1 MAVRI
6 NRDEYK
12 TVSGQEKA
20 AMLMLALGENYSIKL
35 FRMMQDDEIREISQT
50 MATLGKIDSNVIE
63 KLLMDFVE
71 GFSQTGTVIGSYDTT
86 ERLLAQIMDTE
97 RVGAIMED
105 IRGPAGR
112 TMWDKLGNVNENVL
126 ANFLKNEYPQTVSVV
141 LSKVKPDHAAKVL
154 ALLPENVAMDVIHR
168 MLKMEAVKKEVLS
181 DVEKTLRNEFMSNI
195 ARTNKRDAFEMMAEI
210 FNGFDRS
217 TESRFMGAL
226 EERDVDAAEKIKSMM
241 FTFADLNRLDPAGIQ
256 AVLRDADKG
265 KLSIALKGASEGI
278 REMFFGNMSERAAK
292 ILRDDI
298 DAMGPVKVRDV
309 EDAQMHVVRV
319 AKDLADKGEIDISD
333 SKGGD
338 EFVY

>member
-6 NRDEYK
+6 DRDQYK
-12 TVSGQEKA
+12 TLTGQEKA
-20 AMLMLALGENYSIKL
+20 AMLMLALGETYSIKL
-35 FRMMQDDEIREISQT
+35 FRLMQDEEIREISQT
-50 MATLGKIDSNVIE
+50 MATLGKVEAAVIE

-71 GFSQTGTVIGSYDTT
+71 SFSQTGSLVGSYDTT
-86 ERLLAQIMDTE
+86 ERLLAQVMDSE

-141 LSKVKPDHAAKVL
+141 LSKVRPDHAAKVL
-154 ALLPENVAMDVIHR
+154 GLLPESLAMDVINR
-168 MLKMEAVKKEVLS
+168 MLKMEAVKKEVLN

-217 TESRFMGAL
+217 TESRFMSAL
-226 EERDVDAAEKIKSMM
+226 EERDGDSAEKIKAMM
-241 FTFADLNRLDPAGIQ
+241 FTFNDLNRLDPTGIQ
-256 AVLRDADKG
+256 AVLRDSDKE
-265 KLSIALKGASEGI
+265 KLAVALKGASEGI

-292 ILRDDI
+292 ILREDI
-298 DAMGPVKVRDV
+298 EAMGPVKVRDV

-319 AKDLADKGEIDISD
+319 AKDLSDKGEIDISD

-338 EFVY
+338 ELVY

>member
-6 NRDEYK
+6 DRDQYK
-12 TVSGQEKA
+12 TLTGQEKA
-20 AMLMLALGENYSIKL
+20 AMLMLALGETYSIKL
-35 FRMMQDDEIREISQT
+35 FRLMQDDEIREISQT
-50 MATLGKIDSNVIE
+50 MATLGKVEAAVIE

-71 GFSQTGTVIGSYDTT
+71 SFSQSGSLVGSYDTT
-86 ERLLAQIMDTE
+86 ERLLAQVMDSE
-97 RVGAIMED
+97 RVSTIMED

-141 LSKVKPDHAAKVL
+141 LSKVRPDHAAKVL
-154 ALLPENVAMDVIHR
+154 GLLPESLAMDVIHR
-168 MLKMEAVKKEVLS
+168 MLKMEAVKKEVLN

-217 TESRFMGAL
+217 TEGRFMSAL
-226 EERDVDAAEKIKSMM
+226 EERDGDSAEKIKAMM
-241 FTFADLNRLDPAGIQ
+241 FTFNDLNRLDPTGIQ
-256 AVLRDADKG
+256 SVLRDADKE
-265 KLSIALKGASEGI
+265 KLAVALKGASEGI

-292 ILRDDI
+292 ILREDI
-298 DAMGPVKVRDV
+298 EAMGPVKVRDV

-338 EFVY
+338 ELVY